1 MKRDHRVCRIVGF
14 VLKLIDNEV
23 DSFTFSFSRSETK
36 SIENRQG
43 LELLTILL
51 TIFFLLHS
59 SFFSFLFFLLF
70 LFDLKEELF
79 QRDSV

>member
-1 MKRDHRVCRIVGF
+1 MKRDHGVCRIVGF

-23 DSFTFSFSRSETK
+23 DVSCFLSPEAK

-79 QRDSV
+79 QRDSVW